1 MYGTLYTQ
9 TSIVYI
15 HVCFS
20 AFYCGIIVLCA
31 RRPTTIVMTVIAMET
46 DVQHIIFLSLSLSV
60 CVRVCAGN
68 ACVLKP
74 SELSVATSNLFK
86 ELVPNYLDKVD

>member
-1 MYGTLYTQ
+1 MFNIL
-9 TSIVYI
+9 S
-15 HVCFS
+15 F
-20 AFYCGIIVLCA
+20 
-31 RRPTTIVMTVIAMET
+31 
-46 DVQHIIFLSLSLSV
+46 SLSLCV